1 MAIEISNQDIKKYYD
16 ENQVL
21 YNHFWSQNA
30 LHYGFWNKNTKKL
43 SDALLNTNKFVLNC
57 LEINKNDYVLDAG
70 CGVGGTSIFI
80 AENSHARVSGIT
92 ISDIQLKKSKEQA
105 LKSKAS
111 KLLEFSNQ
119 DFTKTQFKDNTFSK
133 IFGIESICHAHKKI
147 DFLKEAYRI
156 LKKNGKIAVVD
167 AYLIRKNFNK
177 RENKIYHK
185 FLTGWAV
192 PNLSMKDDFYD
203 DLKKVGFKKV
213 KFFNKLDSVRKSSN
227 RLYRLG
233 VIAYP
238 FTLILSILKLIPKSM
253 HKNTIAGINQKKLV
267 DNNMVTYG
275 VFVAE
280 K

>member
-185 FLTGWAV
+185 FLIGWAV